1 MLVSSARAGPI
12 SNPAQVNKPKRPRM
26 AIKALTLLVTLFGS
40 LMVSRRMATPNKIGN
55 RVKTIVKT
63 AEKSGPVAAKAKIIW
78 VNIIAPLPKYRR
90 PAETP
95 VTLKISRRM
104 ARRLQIESA
113 KPMTRAAS
121 IGARIKP
128 KD

>member
-1 MLVSSARAGPI
+1 
-12 SNPAQVNKPKRPRM
+12 M

-40 LMVSRRMATPNKIGN
+40 LMTSRKMATPSKIGN
-55 RVKTIVKT
+55 RVKTKVKT

-95 VTLKISRRM
+95 VTLKILRKM
-104 ARRLQIESA
+104 AGRLQIKRPKA
-113 KPMTRAAS
+113 MNRVAN
-121 IGARIKP
+121 IGARIRP
-128 KD
+128 MD